1 MEPTWDEWWAM
12 DEDAR
17 AVVVDHLLERI
28 PSGYVDSR
36 AVGHRG
42 EQLPQFIHHASN
54 TLFHAVFGGE
64 ALVGMSD
71 ERLARIDRVVRR
83 DPEED
88 LIVPLVRPD
97 EVSDLRP
104 ARRVQVPTCLVA
116 DEPLAWGQLV
126 KLGLDEAKLGINGV
140 SPVAVGALLGAVT
153 RFGWRA
159 PSEAEWEYACRC
171 VEDEPGAGS
180 PPSEGTGRLLG
191 TGLSRLGDYVEL
203 CADDW
208 HDDFN
213 GAPVEPR
220 WGRGHDVLR
229 GRGRGREFV
238 GWQQSAAWGEAV
250 WPGRRRLATWPR
262 TIAFRPWVD
271 LAP

>member
-1 MEPTWDEWWAM
+1 MDTTWQDWWAM
-12 DEDAR
+12 DDEAR
-17 AVVVDHLLERI
+17 AVVVDQLLERV
-28 PSGYVDSR
+28 PSGYVDPR

-42 EQLPQFIHHASN
+42 EQLPQLIHQPSN
-54 TLFHAVFGGE
+54 TLFHVVFGGE
-64 ALVGMSD
+64 ALIGMSD
-71 ERLARIDRVVRR
+71 ARFERIARVVRR
-83 DPEED
+83 EPEED
-88 LIVPLVRPD
+88 LMVPVARLD
-97 EVSDLRP
+97 EAAELRP
-104 ARRVQVPTCLVA
+104 PRRVRVPTCLVA

-126 KLGLDEAKLGINGV
+126 KLGLDESKLAINGV

-171 VEDEPGAGS
+171 VEDEPRDT
-180 PPSEGTGRLLG
+180 PPPLESTGRLLG
-191 TGLSRLGDYVEL
+191 TGLARLGHFVEL

-208 HDDFN
+208 HDDFA
-213 GAPVEPR
+213 GAPVTPR

-229 GRGRGREFV
+229 GHGRGSHFV

-250 WPGRRRLATWPR
+250 WPGRRRLATWTR
-262 TIAFRPWVD
+262 KLSFRPWVD